1 MALLTSQ
8 TREWH
13 NGNNVSCAPL
23 RATLL
28 RRDTQELVVVCA
40 KRKKTNYLT
49 KNKCYVFIHWC
60 PFCMGSNWGW
70 RSQVGIWSSVSF
82 VNWLS
87 STLRLWE
94 QDLANPTPLDT
105 ANHWKPGHE
114 VRGNFGM
121 QRCPHIGIAAQQH
134 VDMLLVVWVS
144 SLHLCPVQEWF
155 WHEALVTSLRL
166 FYH

>member
-8 TREWH
+8 TREWR

-49 KNKCYVFIHWC
+49 KNNWNVFIHWC
-60 PFCMGSNWGW
+60 PFCMGSNWRW

-87 STLRLWE
+87 STLRLRE

-114 VRGNFGM
+114 SAGKFWDATM
-121 QRCPHIGIAAQQH
+121 PTHWHCCTTACWH
-134 VDMLLVVWVS
+134 VAGRLGFES
-144 SLHLCPVQEWF
+144 SSVPSARMVLTWGSSH
-155 WHEALVTSLRL
+155 
-166 FYH
+166 

>member
-8 TREWH
+8 TREWR

-87 STLRLWE
+87 STLRLRE

-105 ANHWKPGHE
+105 PSMVGTIGSL
-114 VRGNFGM
+114 VRKVPEILGCNDAHTLALLHNSMLTCCWSFGF
-121 QRCPHIGIAAQQH
+121 RVFICAQCKNGF
-134 VDMLLVVWVS
+134 DM
-144 SLHLCPVQEWF
+144 
-155 WHEALVTSLRL
+155 RL
-166 FYH
+166 